1 MIALV
6 MGGSGSGKSAWA
18 EALIARA
25 PRKNRVYI
33 ATMRPTADAQARI
46 ARHRAQRAGLGFET
60 LECPQDIGSL
70 RLPPDCAALVEDI
83 PNLLANEMF
92 EGGEPDNVLRDL
104 RNLSR
109 QCCHLCMVTGEVFS
123 DGIRYDS
130 LTQTYIA
137 HLAQLNRSLAAAC
150 DCTIEVICGIPV
162 LLRGTLPFP
171 L

>member
-33 ATMRPTADAQARI
+33 ATMRPTADAQARV

-83 PNLLANEMF
+83 PNLLANEMY
-92 EGGEPDNVLRDL
+92 GGGDWRRILPGLEALARRCGTLVL
-104 RNLSR
+104 
-109 QCCHLCMVTGEVFS
+109 VTGDVFR
-123 DGIRYDS
+123 DGLTYDES
-130 LTQTYIA
+130 TREYRTR
-137 HLAQLNRSLAAAC
+137 LADINSSLAALA
-150 DCTIEVICGIPV
+150 DAVIEVVYSIPV
-162 LLRGTLPFP
+162 PVKGELPCV
-171 L
+171 

>member
-18 EALIARA
+18 ETLIARA

-83 PNLLANEMF
+83 PNLLANEMY
-92 EGGEPDNVLRDL
+92 GGGDWRRILPGLEAGDVFRDGL
-104 RNLSR
+104 
-109 QCCHLCMVTGEVFS
+109 T
-123 DGIRYDS
+123 YDES
-130 LTQTYIA
+130 TREYRTR
-137 HLAQLNRSLAAAC
+137 LADINSSLAALA
-150 DCTIEVICGIPV
+150 DAVIEVVYSIPV
-162 LLRGTLPFP
+162 PVKGELPCV
-171 L
+171 

>member
-83 PNLLANEMF
+83 PNLLANEMY
-92 EGGEPDNVLRDL
+92 GGGDWRRILPGLEALARRCCTLVL
-104 RNLSR
+104 
-109 QCCHLCMVTGEVFS
+109 VTGDVFR
-123 DGIRYDS
+123 DGLTYDES
-130 LTQTYIA
+130 TREYRTR
-137 HLAQLNRSLAAAC
+137 LADINSSLAALA
-150 DCTIEVICGIPV
+150 DAVIEVVYSIPV
-162 LLRGTLPFP
+162 PVKGELPCV
-171 L
+171 

>member
-83 PNLLANEMF
+83 PNLLANEMY
-92 EGGEPDNVLRDL
+92 GGGDWRRILPGLEALARRCGTLVL
-104 RNLSR
+104 
-109 QCCHLCMVTGEVFS
+109 VTGDVFR
-123 DGIRYDS
+123 DGLTYDES
-130 LTQTYIA
+130 TREYRTR
-137 HLAQLNRSLAAAC
+137 LADINSSLAALVDAV
-150 DCTIEVICGIPV
+150 IEVVYSIPV
-162 LLRGTLPFP
+162 PVKGELPCV
-171 L
+171 

>member
-83 PNLLANEMF
+83 PNLLANEMY
-92 EGGEPDNVLRDL
+92 GGGDWRRILPGLEALVRRCGTLVL
-104 RNLSR
+104 
-109 QCCHLCMVTGEVFS
+109 VTGDVFR
-123 DGIRYDS
+123 DGLTYDES
-130 LTQTYIA
+130 TREYRTR
-137 HLAQLNRSLAAAC
+137 LADINSSLAALA
-150 DCTIEVICGIPV
+150 DAVIEVVYSIPV
-162 LLRGTLPFP
+162 PVKGELPCV
-171 L
+171 

>member
-18 EALIARA
+18 ETLIARA

-83 PNLLANEMF
+83 PNLLANEMY
-92 EGGEPDNVLRDL
+92 GGGDWRRILPGLEALARRCGTLVL
-104 RNLSR
+104 
-109 QCCHLCMVTGEVFS
+109 VTGDVFR
-123 DGIRYDS
+123 DGLTYDES
-130 LTQTYIA
+130 TREYRTR
-137 HLAQLNRSLAAAC
+137 LADINSSLAALA
-150 DCTIEVICGIPV
+150 DAVIEVVYSIPV
-162 LLRGTLPFP
+162 PVKGELPCV
-171 L
+171 

>member
-83 PNLLANEMF
+83 PNLLANEMY
-92 EGGEPDNVLRDL
+92 GGGDWRRILPGLEALARRCGTLVL
-104 RNLSR
+104 
-109 QCCHLCMVTGEVFS
+109 VTGDVFR
-123 DGIRYDS
+123 DGLTYDES
-130 LTQTYIA
+130 TREYRTR
-137 HLAQLNRSLAAAC
+137 LADINSSLAALA
-150 DCTIEVICGIPV
+150 DAVIEVVYSIPV
-162 LLRGTLPFP
+162 PVKGELPCV
-171 L
+171 